1 MKSFILKSLVLTI
14 LIFLIGIALY
24 STILKQFYF
33 RSLPVFVFVYLLATN
48 LVHAYF
54 LKNADSKGS
63 RFNSQYMAAS
73 FLKMF
78 FYLIIAIV
86 FVILNKEIAKPFLIN
101 FLVLYVI
108 FTIFEVYEI
117 SKAVRAKSQ

>member
-86 FVILNKEIAKPFLIN
+86 FVILNKEIARPFLIN

>member
-1 MKSFILKSLVLTI
+1 MKSFTIKSIILTI
-14 LIFLIGIALY
+14 LIFLIGVVLY
-24 STILKQFYF
+24 STALKQFYF
-33 RSLPVFVFVYLLATN
+33 RSLPVFVFVYLIATN

-54 LKNADSKGS
+54 LKNANSKGS

-78 FYLIIAIV
+78 FYLIVAIV

-117 SKAVRAKSQ
+117 SKAVRTKNE